1 MGPIP
6 TLRAVDGGGG
16 RLLTAP
22 QVADAL
28 GVCRA
33 TVYRLVSWGQLPA
46 IRVSNAIR
54 VWQED
59 LDAFI
64 GRGGSQ

>member
-1 MGPIP
+1 MEPS
-6 TLRAVDGGGG
+6 
-16 RLLTAP
+16 
-22 QVADAL
+22 
-28 GVCRA
+28 RA

-54 VWQED
+54 VRQED